1 MLRAPAVENLGWRCN
16 LQRDL
21 LVLIADR
28 LSGQIALCSQEEAS
42 LSQEYHDRPI
52 DNVDVAA
59 TWQALESHV
68 RSQLIDV
75 RTRAEWTY
83 VGIPDLGSLSKRAV
97 LVEWQTFP
105 DQTIDPRFVER
116 LARELSALGVKLDDD
131 LFFICRSGGRS
142 LAAAKEMA
150 AMGYRACHNVTGG
163 FEGPLDDERHRGIA
177 GGWKA
182 AGLPWQQGYEDGRSK
197 SHDTESRHEL
207 DAFCRPYT
215 R

>member
-1 MLRAPAVENLGWRCN
+1 VLRAPAVENLGWRCN

-142 LAAAKEMA
+142 LAAAKAMA

-182 AGLPWQQGYEDGRSK
+182 AGLPWQQG
-197 SHDTESRHEL
+197 
-207 DAFCRPYT
+207 
-215 R
+215 